1 MKFVEVLIA
10 DDHDELR
17 RAIRSVIE
25 SEPAYRVCGEARD
38 GVDALDKARQLR
50 PDIVLMDVNM
60 PRMDGLQATAIIHRE
75 FPECN
80 VIVVTQNETTIAR
93 EQARSADADGF
104 VAKSML

>member
-10 DDHDELR
+10 DDHDGLR

-38 GVDALDKARQLR
+38 GVDAVDKARQLR

-60 PRMDGLQATAIIHRE
+60 PRMDGLQETAIISASL
-75 FPECN
+75 P
-80 VIVVTQNETTIAR
+80 IAP
-93 EQARSADADGF
+93 
-104 VAKSML
+104 